1 LAQKLKR
8 LQIRY
13 NRLKEQVRVRVEKD
27 KNNSEWKCMQT
38 IKTDAANMNPPAIFI
53 LDQIKTYSKK
63 VPRLT
68 ELTIRQCIAWRYSSP
83 KGYEFPRNLLFK
95 LPCKSTLSKYFGTG
109 NDNLIKHRLLCEIKT
124 LRASEKV
131 CSLVVDD
138 MAVRES
144 ISYSKAEDRIE
155 TINQSQDK
163 IGAKPVTAN
172 QLLCFVIYGLSTK
185 YIIPASYFFH
195 RQLTGKDLYKLTL
208 EVLKMLSECGFF
220 VIRIVGDNHKSHVAL
235 FKHF

>member
-1 LAQKLKR
+1 LNYFEINFNVSFK
-8 LQIRY
+8 
-13 NRLKEQVRVRVEKD
+13 
-27 KNNSEWKCMQT
+27 
-38 IKTDAANMNPPAIFI
+38 
-53 LDQIKTYSKK
+53 
-63 VPRLT
+63 
-68 ELTIRQCIAWRYSSP
+68 
-83 KGYEFPRNLLFK
+83 RNLRQDEIKYITTFVRELFLQYSFRVPGLITLIILNYFK

-109 NDNLIKHRLLCEIKT
+109 NDNLIKHRLMCEIKT

-144 ISYSKAEDRIE
+144 ISYSKAEDRIFGLE

-163 IGAKPVTAN
+163 IGAKPVIAN

-220 VIRIVGDNHKSHVAL
+220 CY
-235 FKHF
+235 